1 VDEWELR
8 RLAAALRPELPA
20 LLGDARAA
28 ELDQLIAVFPA
39 SPR

>member
-1 VDEWELR
+1 MDEWELR